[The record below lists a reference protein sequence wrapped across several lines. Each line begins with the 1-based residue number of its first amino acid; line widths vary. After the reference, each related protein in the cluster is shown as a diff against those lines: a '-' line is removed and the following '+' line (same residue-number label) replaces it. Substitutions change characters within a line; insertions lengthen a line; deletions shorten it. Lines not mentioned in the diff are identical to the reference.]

1 MENSRIIVIE
11 TTLTVNHKTIQTTDR
26 IKTIIK
32 IDHLIL
38 LKKKK
43 LPKQIKKLFSVI
55 IPKQLKIFKWTKQ
68 N

>member
-38 LKKKK
+38 LKKKTT
-43 LPKQIKKLFSVI
+43 
-55 IPKQLKIFKWTKQ
+55 TKTD
-68 N
+68 